1 MHITVS
7 DKQYEALVAEA
18 IRVRRSQAEITRTA
32 LDEHLKRNERRTLR
46 GFEVAIF
53 VRRLPRVFRRIY
65 PRLTD

>member
-18 IRVRRSQAEITRTA
+18 FRVRRSQAEITRAA
-32 LDEHLKRNERRTLR
+32 LDEHLKRNEKRTLR
-46 GFEVAIF
+46 GFEFAIF
-53 VRRLPRVFRRIY
+53 VRRLPRVFRRIH